1 MDDNS
6 YIFTRSARSPRAI
19 AFVVLWWLVLVL
31 LYTVLGAAPLIV
43 LLLAFVS
50 LPALFDIGA
59 GATAEL
65 RIEPSRLSWR
75 SGRRGA
81 HLPRGQL
88 KSVRLDT
95 RLDFSLRMT
104 LLTHQGGKVRLP
116 YECVPAANDIERA
129 LSEHGIPYERH
140 HFTLLS

>member
-1 MDDNS
+1 MS
-6 YIFTRSARSPRAI
+6 AFVYTRSARSPRALI
-19 AFVVLWWLVLVL
+19 LVGLWWAALLL
-31 LYTVLGAAPLIV
+31 LYFVLNAAPLIV
-43 LLLAFVS
+43 LLLGCAS

-59 GATAEL
+59 GAKAQL
-65 RIEPSRLSWR
+65 RINDKEIAWQ

-104 LLTHQGGKVRLP
+104 LQTYQGGKIRLP
-116 YECVPAANDIERA
+116 YECVPASNEIEAA
-129 LSEHGIPYERH
+129 LTAHKIAFERH